1 MLDFSENWSNEKCI
15 QFAFGMPGGTV
26 LDRLAAAYVEVEN
39 TIRDILT
46 ERSEDKH
53 MRLDRAYECRACIES
68 LLAWEVVIEKYAL
81 KDRHFVKR

>member
-1 MLDFSENWSNEKCI
+1 MLDFSENWSTAKCI
-15 QFAFGMPGGTV
+15 QFAFGMPGDTN
-26 LDRLAAAYVEVEN
+26 LDRLAAAYVEVHN
-39 TIRDILT
+39 TISDIFT
-46 ERSEDKH
+46 ARPKDKH

>member
-1 MLDFSENWSNEKCI
+1 MLDFSEDWSNEKCI
-15 QFAFGMPGGTV
+15 QFAFGMPGDTV
-26 LDRLAAAYVEVEN
+26 LDGIAAAYVEVEN

-68 LLAWEVVIEKYAL
+68 ILAYEFVIEKYKP
-81 KDRHFVKR
+81 KDRHLVKR